1 MAEQTNIL
9 TFTNIENNEENAN
22 KDNLSED
29 EKLIK
34 DKKFFGDCEPCSGY
48 SYPAT
53 FIRFDNDTASYTGHL
68 LDFNH
73 NITLRAVEA
82 TSKRKFNPQIIKTD
96 GRKVYN
102 VRYDGELFVSCKN
115 VNIEPKLFEEI
126 KKIKRKLI
134 NFYRNKKEESPE
146 ITIIEFWEKY
156 IDPLAVQYNEELRKT
171 VSNDET
177 EVIEDQ
183 EISSIIEYL
192 EDKYSDSIYSE
203 YLSFLNTLEVTN
215 KSTKEFIDFSTLNL
229 CEIKNNITS
238 SLSGI
243 ENDLAITYCKDKVGS
258 NDFSIKFKVEGKS
271 DSLDNFKDA
280 LRKVDES
287 VKFSLVN

>member
-1 MAEQTNIL
+1 MIEQTDIL
-9 TFTNIENNEENAN
+9 TFKNIENNEENLS

-34 DKKFFGDCEPCSGY
+34 NRKFFGDCEPCSGY

-53 FIRFDNDTASYTGHL
+53 FIRFDNDTASYTGNL

-102 VRYDGELFVSCKN
+102 VRYDGDFFVSCKN

-134 NFYRNKKEESPE
+134 NFYRNKKDESPE
-146 ITIIEFWEKY
+146 ITIVEFWEKY
-156 IDPLAVQYNEELRKT
+156 IDPLAAQYNEELRKT

-183 EISSIIEYL
+183 EIPSIIEYL
-192 EDKYSDSIYSE
+192 EDKYLDIIYSE
-203 YLSFLNTLEVTN
+203 YLSFLNKPEVTN
-215 KSTKEFIDFSTLNL
+215 KLTKEYVDFSSLNL

-243 ENDLAITYCKDKVGS
+243 EEKLNVTYCADKIGS
-258 NDFSIKFKVEGKS
+258 NDLSIKFKVEGRS
-271 DSLDNFKDA
+271 ESLDSFKDA
-280 LRKVDES
+280 LTKIDES
-287 VKFSLVN
+287 VKFTLIN